1 MMRNSLSKLFRVPA
15 GLEGQGRDKLL
26 AGFLLLLLLI
36 CFTGYWGQNSLEDV
50 ERKTAEMR
58 TTNAHHLRIALGI
71 SRVAGEMTP
80 EVRTE
85 IATRSQ
91 DALLHFPAKQHLNS
105 LKHEMDTLLD
115 EGRASSLGA
124 LPEFQ
129 DLEHSF
135 GEFWTAVSSE
145 DPLGS
150 GWNVKREQMK
160 KFIENLDDYTST
172 ESDLTEQQAVELT
185 RRARMR
191 VGFATAGVLV
201 VGLVVT
207 ALTFS
212 EMRRVLNR
220 LSRAYRESAHSR
232 DHLQSLLDSLVSGV
246 VVIAD
251 DGSASMANQPFLA
264 STRTDGG
271 EALGAHYRDLFAS
284 MPALVDVI
292 TDRLQNSTRSNQ
304 YCGRVE
310 REGGRLFD
318 VYDSPLL
325 IGGEQRGVILV
336 FVDVTEAETVQME
349 LLRNRALS
357 AVGQMTAQ
365 VAHEIRNPLGSIDL
379 ALKLLKRRSFVESDE
394 AREVVAA
401 IENSVGH
408 LGTIVTELL
417 EFSRPK
423 ELNRSSVNL
432 NSLLDGI
439 LPMIADRSR
448 SKNIRIDKQYDCEL
462 PDASYDEAELR
473 KLFINLVINAID
485 ASETGAVIQLR
496 TCREGSGNVLV
507 EVVDNGCGMDAETIR
522 RLYEPFFTTKSRGTG
537 LGMAIAR
544 KITELHRGDLRVRS
558 RKGTG
563 TTMTVRL
570 PLEYSEAARQPAA
583 QSRASQQS
591 GA

>member
-1 MMRNSLSKLFRVPA
+1 MMRNSFTKLFRVPP

-50 ERKTAEMR
+50 ERKTAEIR

-71 SRVAGEMTP
+71 GRVAGEMTP
-80 EVRTE
+80 EVRAE
-85 IATRSQ
+85 IATRNQ
-91 DALLHFPAKQHLNS
+91 EALLHFPAKQHLNS
-105 LKHEMDTLLD
+105 LKHEMDGLLD
-115 EGRASSLGA
+115 EGRASSLGT
-124 LPEFQ
+124 LQEFQ
-129 DLEHSF
+129 ELEKSF
-135 GEFWTAVSSE
+135 AEFWSAVSSD
-145 DPLGS
+145 DPLGG
-150 GWNVKREQMK
+150 GWDQKREQLGR
-160 KFIENLDDYTST
+160 FIENLEDYTSK
-172 ESDLTEQQAVELT
+172 ESNLTEQQALELT
-185 RRARMR
+185 SRARMR
-191 VGFATAGVLV
+191 VGFATAAVLL

-207 ALTFS
+207 ALTFW
-212 EMRRVLNR
+212 EIKRVLNR
-220 LSRAYRESAHSR
+220 LSRAYRESSESR

-251 DGSASMANQPFLA
+251 DGSVSMANQPFLTSIGSVA
-264 STRTDGG
+264 GK
-271 EALGAHYRDLFAS
+271 ALGTHYRDLFAP
-284 MPALVDVI
+284 MPVLVDVI
-292 TDRLQNSTRSNQ
+292 TDRLQDSTPSNQ

-336 FVDVTEAETVQME
+336 FVDVTEAEVAQME

-394 AREVVAA
+394 AREVVVA

-423 ELNRSSVNL
+423 ELNRSPVNL

-439 LPMIADRSR
+439 LPMIADRSK
-448 SKNIRIDKQYDCEL
+448 SKNIRIDKQYDCDL
-462 PDASYDEAELR
+462 PEASYDQAELR
-473 KLFINLVINAID
+473 KLFINLIINAID
-485 ASETGAVIQLR
+485 ASDAGAVIHLR
-496 TCREGSGNVLV
+496 TDRDGPGNVVV

-544 KITELHRGDLRVRS
+544 KITELHRGDLKVKS
-558 RKGTG
+558 KKGSG

-570 PLEYSEAARQPAA
+570 PLEYSEAARQPVA

-591 GA
+591 GV